1 MSNTAQYIIEIS
13 TNGDRATVSR
23 VDAVQRKLEATDRS
37 AARLS
42 GRVGGLGKAFQNLP
56 GAGFFANHLVQL
68 TAGIGVVSKLG
79 MQAEKTATAFN
90 VLVGSEA
97 KAAKMLGQ
105 INEYADKTLWDRSS
119 TQEAAKTMLGFGVST
134 ESVVKDLKMLGD
146 VAMGDKN
153 KLQQLALVFGQISA
167 AGKLQG
173 QDLLQLINAG
183 YNPLL
188 DISAL
193 TGKSVAKLK
202 DEMSKGLV
210 TFDMV
215 RAAFQRAT
223 SEGGKFNQM
232 TAQIAQTTYG
242 AWEQLKGKFL
252 GTMLDIYE
260 IIRPTILTVINGLTI
275 ALNEVGEAARWV
287 SKNFQAVVAVLAPVT
302 AAVVTYNLVTSIST
316 KLTNGW
322 TIATRAQYVALLLLE
337 KAQKLVNI
345 VMSANPIALIIAGIA
360 ALATAVAICW
370 NKFAG
375 FRAVI
380 LTVWETIK
388 GFGQILKNYVLD
400 RIQGIMTGV
409 GKLGEAFSKLFKGDF
424 SGAWDAAKGA
434 ASGLLGIDAKRNAAA
449 SAKQLVGGIGSTYNY
464 TLANERAKDRAK
476 QELKT
481 PEAAGGVAETG
492 GAGAAAPMA
501 GAASSGKL
509 ASDIATGGTRNTS
522 ITINISKF
530 FDDVNIT
537 TASSTDMRKL
547 QDTILEGINRSLEI
561 ATSAAR

>member
-13 TNGDRATVSR
+13 TSGDRATVSR
-23 VDAVQRKLEATDRS
+23 VEAVQRKLEATDRS

-56 GAGFFANHLVQL
+56 GAGFFANPLVQL

-97 KAAKMLGQ
+97 KAAKMLGE

-119 TQEAAKTMLGFGVST
+119 TQEAAKTMLGFGVSA

-232 TAQIAQTTYG
+232 TEKIAQTTYG

-252 GTMLDIYE
+252 GAMLEIYE
-260 IIRPTILTVINGLTI
+260 LIRPAIIPAINMLGKGLEAVGAAAKWVAENFSTIL
-275 ALNEVGEAARWV
+275 
-287 SKNFQAVVAVLAPVT
+287 SVLAPVAAGVVAYNVAVAAST
-302 AAVVTYNLVTSIST
+302 A
-316 KLTNGW
+316 LTNGW

-400 RIQGIMTGV
+400 RIQGILTGV

-424 SGAWDAAKGA
+424 AGAWDAAKGA
-434 ASGLLGIDAKRNAAA
+434 ASGLLGIDAKRNAVA
-449 SAKQLVGGIGSTYNY
+449 STKQLVGGIGSTYNY

-481 PEAAGGVAETG
+481 PEAAGGVADTG
-492 GAGAAAPMA
+492 GAGTSAPMA

-509 ASDIATGGTRNTS
+509 AKDIATGGTRNTS

>member
-56 GAGFFANHLVQL
+56 GAGFFANPLVQL

-119 TQEAAKTMLGFGVST
+119 TQEAAKTMLGFGVSA

-287 SKNFQAVVAVLAPVT
+287 SKNFSAVVAVLAPVT
-302 AAVVTYNLVTSIST
+302 AAVVAYNLVTAIST

-400 RIQGIMTGV
+400 RIQGILTGV

-492 GAGAAAPMA
+492 GSGAAAPMA